1 MRPFVILLIKV
12 EKVVKNISILGLDG
26 GKYVKRVQK
35 WVDFS
40 LKYGML
46 IMCAEGAYGYTM
58 RFFFA
63 NDEEFYHF
71 GGVCSILLFYF

>member
-1 MRPFVILLIKV
+1 M
-12 EKVVKNISILGLDG
+12 
-26 GKYVKRVQK
+26 KRVQK

-46 IMCAEGAYGYTM
+46 IMCAEGTYGYTM

-71 GGVCSILLFYF
+71 GGSLQYFIILLFYF